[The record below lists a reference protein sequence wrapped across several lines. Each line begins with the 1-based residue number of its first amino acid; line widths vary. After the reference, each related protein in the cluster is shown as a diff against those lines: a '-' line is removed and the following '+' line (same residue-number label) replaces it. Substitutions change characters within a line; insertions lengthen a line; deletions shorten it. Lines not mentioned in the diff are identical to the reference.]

1 MDYKLQP
8 LLEVALTTLA
18 TFLVDRAFLV
28 CYWWKKNTCD
38 LELWTITLAFERDL
52 DRVKLNHYF
61 KYLGQRLFCS
71 KVIVHTHT
79 HTHTHTADRVLYT
92 ATKAVGNKATSMW

>member
-28 CYWWKKNTCD
+28 CY
-38 LELWTITLAFERDL
+38 
-52 DRVKLNHYF
+52 
-61 KYLGQRLFCS
+61 
-71 KVIVHTHT
+71 
-79 HTHTHTADRVLYT
+79 
-92 ATKAVGNKATSMW
+92 